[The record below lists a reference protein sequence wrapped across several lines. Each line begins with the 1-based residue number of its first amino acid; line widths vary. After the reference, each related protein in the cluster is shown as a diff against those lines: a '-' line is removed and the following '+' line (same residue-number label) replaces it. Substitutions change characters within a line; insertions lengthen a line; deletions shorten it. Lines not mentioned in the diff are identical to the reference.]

1 MKHEDNL
8 ERMIKLADEFFKTK
22 SDPDQISISKESM
35 QKLRRIH
42 PGCLKEKRDKNG
54 PIAWI
59 LVMPTTR
66 ELMNKFLRKKINE
79 QQLLDQT
86 LPGRKYD
93 SLYLCSALVLP
104 EHRGK
109 GFARLLVS
117 RAITSIRR
125 QHPIKQLFYWAF
137 SAEGKGLAASV
148 AREFNLPLHARKQL

>member
-1 MKHEDNL
+1 MKREDNL
-8 ERMIKLADEFFKTK
+8 ARMIRLAEGFFDTK
-22 SDPDQISISKESM
+22 SDPAQISISRKSM
-35 QKLRRIH
+35 RKLRRIH
-42 PGCLKEKRDKNG
+42 PGCLKAKRDKNG
-54 PIAWI
+54 PIAWVVVI
-59 LVMPTTR
+59 PTTH
-66 ELMNKFLRKKINE
+66 ELMNRFIRKKINE

-86 LPGRKYD
+86 PLRRKYD

-117 RAITSIRR
+117 RAIKSIRR

-148 AREFNLPLHARKQL
+148 AREFNLPLHARKQR